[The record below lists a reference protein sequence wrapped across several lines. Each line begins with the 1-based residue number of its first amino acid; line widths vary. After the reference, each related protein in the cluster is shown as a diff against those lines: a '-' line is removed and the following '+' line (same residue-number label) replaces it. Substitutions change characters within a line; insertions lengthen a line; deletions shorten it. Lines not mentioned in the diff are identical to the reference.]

1 MPAPRVLVV
10 RAPGTNSDEETAL
23 AFERSGGAVD
33 LLHLF
38 RVLERPAMLDDY
50 QIFCVPGG
58 FSYGDDLG
66 SGVIFARHL
75 TGPLGEALGRFL
87 AADKLILGICNG
99 FQTLLKA
106 GVLPNGAAD
115 WGASTPAPA
124 RATLTW
130 NESGRYDCRWV
141 RLRVDRPD
149 HAFLRGMGEVE
160 MPIAHAEGRIAV
172 SDPSVL
178 DGWLKDGNV
187 ALRYAPR
194 KGELTNDPP
203 SATRTLPAPDN
214 PNGSFADIAGLSDP
228 SGKVLGLMPHPERF
242 QYAHHHPRWTRLGLT
257 GDGAGLKLFQNAVQ
271 WFA

>member
-1 MPAPRVLVV
+1 MSTPRVLLV
-10 RAPGTNSDEETAL
+10 RAPGTNCDEETAR
-23 AFERSGGAVD
+23 AFTTAGAAAD
-33 LLHLF
+33 RLHLF
-38 RVLERPAMLDDY
+38 RLLENPDLLDGY

-87 AADKLILGICNG
+87 AADKLVLGICNG
-99 FQTLLKA
+99 FQALLKA
-106 GVLPNGAAD
+106 GVLPGGAAT
-115 WGASTPAPA
+115 WGTNPTP

-149 HAFLRGMGEVE
+149 HAFLRGMEDVE
-160 MPIAHAEGRIAV
+160 LPIAHAEGRIAV
-172 SDPSVL
+172 SDPAVL
-178 DGWLKDGNV
+178 DEWVSGGHV

-194 KGELTNDPP
+194 RGDLPAGGPTADV
-203 SATRTLPAPDN
+203 TLPAPDN
-214 PNGSFADIAGLSDP
+214 PNGSFADIAGLSDA

-242 QYAHHHPRWTRLGLT
+242 QYAHQHPRWTRLGLT
-257 GDGAGLKLFQNAVQ
+257 GEGAGMTLFRNAVE